1 MKIRNYAFLF
11 LIFGLT
17 GSLAQN
23 LESILWINLKKQID
37 KNPDSLYVVNFWATW
52 CKPCVQEMP
61 DLWEE
66 TEKFKDRKIRFIP
79 ISLNFPEEAQTKVIP
94 FIEKNFPGKKF
105 YILNQILQS
114 EDITRI
120 SSDWGGGI
128 PYTIIFYKK
137 KKQTFERK
145 LKKGELEEFLNKLI

>member
-1 MKIRNYAFLF
+1 M
-11 LIFGLT
+11 
-17 GSLAQN
+17 AQN
-23 LESILWINLKKQID
+23 LETITWNGLKKQFD
-37 KNPDSLYVVNFWATW
+37 KNPDSVYVVNFWATW

-66 TEKFKDRKIRFIP
+66 TEKFKNKKVRFVP
-79 ISLNFPEEAQTKVIP
+79 ISLNFPEEAESKVIP

-114 EDITRI
+114 EDISRI

-128 PYTIIFYKK
+128 PYTMILYKK
-137 KKQTFERK
+137 KKQTYERK
-145 LKKGELEEFLNKLI
+145 LKKGELEELLKKIN